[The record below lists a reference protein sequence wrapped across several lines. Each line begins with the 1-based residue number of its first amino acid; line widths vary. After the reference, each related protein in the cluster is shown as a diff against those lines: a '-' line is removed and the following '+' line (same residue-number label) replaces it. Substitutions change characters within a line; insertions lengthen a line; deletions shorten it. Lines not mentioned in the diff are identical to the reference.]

1 MGYDWEELAAWTD
14 FAALADIWYPT
25 YAEELPGISP
35 EQMSSLCEL
44 EARCATGG
52 DEVASAA
59 LNDLLDE
66 ICETILPE
74 DNAVLAVVEQAI
86 RQVESTGVWA
96 NLDDIVDTMKRARR
110 AIREE
115 AIKLITLPQSLREH
129 LEQEVRFTQA
139 IEHAEAALDAAD
151 DMSDFPFMGC
161 FPADRKV

>member
-1 MGYDWEELAAWTD
+1 MCIRD
-14 FAALADIWYPT
+14 
-25 YAEELPGISP
+25 
-35 EQMSSLCEL
+35 
-44 EARCATGG
+44 R
-52 DEVASAA
+52 VASAA

-110 AIREE
+110 TIREE